1 MENIINELGNTG
13 LIPVVVI
20 KNEEIVDDLASAL
33 LNGNLNAIEITLR
46 TEQGLIAIDRIKKK
60 FPDMLVG
67 AGTVLSVEQA
77 NQAVNYG
84 AEFIVSPGF
93 DQAIVE
99 WCLKREIPVIPGCVT
114 PTEITKALGYGL
126 RVLKYFPA
134 NLYGGVKGCQALSG
148 PFRSVSFIPTGGVS
162 MDNLHEFVDKQ
173 YIHAVG
179 GSWLCPSKRLESKRF
194 SEVTTMVVRS
204 IEVMLGFKVISIDL
218 PKNDN
223 MNPSSLLGEVEK
235 YLYPLISSKEIEDQS
250 VIEFSTQDIERPQIN
265 FTTNNINR
273 TRYYLGKLGLLQN
286 KDEYSKNRS
295 SKNIRIQFDQE
306 INIEL

>member
-99 WCLKREIPVIPGCVT
+99 WCLKRDIPVIPGCVT
-114 PTEITKALGYGL
+114 PTE
-126 RVLKYFPA
+126 
-134 NLYGGVKGCQALSG
+134 VKGCQALSG

-179 GSWLCPSKRLESKRF
+179 GSWLCPSKLLESKRF
-194 SEVTTMVVRS
+194 SEITTMVVRS